1 MIRKS
6 SAPASTPRHRLTRR
20 LFATGAAALALL
32 SGGSPALAATTPS
45 PSPTGPVL
53 SGEVELMLS
62 PIGSGILRPGQ
73 QLSVS
78 ATIDNGTAATVAGAD
93 VTLELGTAPLADR
106 GALGAWLA
114 AESPGGLPVVGSAP
128 IEATASGDDS
138 SSAIVVGADNP
149 ALASRGPGVY
159 PLRATAVVDG
169 TTLVSTSV
177 VIVPDD
183 AVTAVVGVLTPITA
197 PPGTT
202 GLLSADELTN
212 LTSADGDLTAQLDAV
227 DGTAAI
233 LAVDPALPAAIRA
246 LGTAAPPTALA
257 WLTRLEAL
265 PNTRFALQFGDAD
278 LAPQVHAGLPAPL
291 QPTSLASYVSL
302 QNLAAPA
309 TPTATPTPGAGDPAQ
324 PVVPDLAQLTAV
336 GPGAHSGVLWP
347 ATGSAGGDVVA
358 ALGAT
363 TVGGGP
369 SLTLVPSA
377 TTSAGEGNRTAR
389 ARATAT
395 GAQLLVYDSEISAA
409 LDRAAGEGDPSRR
422 GTPLAEATAYLSF
435 AARESGGQPLLV
447 TVDRGTDRDRVGL
460 RTAITAATLAPGVAA
475 TGIDGLV
482 AAETTEVSIADIA
495 PDDTRAGELTRLLA
509 AETEIA
515 DFATILDDPALL
527 TGRQRAEILQLL
539 AVAWRDDPEGAAE
552 ALATHREQTG
562 ATLDAVG
569 ILPSSVLN
577 LISYDASF
585 GPWIRNDLPYP
596 VNLTLVAR
604 PDNTRLIVTERTPV
618 LASAASNTRV
628 TIPVQARVGN
638 GAVTVTMQLYS
649 PTGVPVGAVQS
660 AEVEVRAEWETI
672 GLVILVSL
680 MVLFLGLGIIRTV
693 LRRRARTRE
702 QADPSLEPE
711 VRSDGPGAGAGE

>member
-1 MIRKS
+1 MIRQS

-20 LFATGAAALALL
+20 LFATGAVALALL
-32 SGGSPALAATTPS
+32 SGASPALAATTPS

-53 SGEVELMLS
+53 SGEVDLLLS
-62 PIGSGILRPGQ
+62 PIGNGILRPGQ
-73 QLSVS
+73 QLAVS
-78 ATIDNGTAATVAGAD
+78 ATIDNGTAATVAGTE
-93 VTLELGTAPLADR
+93 VTLEIGTDPLTDR

-114 AESPGGLPVVGSAP
+114 ADSPAALPVVGSAP
-128 IEATASGDDS
+128 IEATASGDDA
-138 SSAIVVGADNP
+138 SSAIVVAADNP
-149 ALASRGPGVY
+149 ALAARGPGVY
-159 PLRATAVVDG
+159 PLRSTAVVG
-169 TTLVSTSV
+169 GATLVSTSV

-183 AVTAVVGVLTPITA
+183 AVTASVGVVVPITA
-197 PPGTT
+197 PPGTA
-202 GLLSADELTN
+202 GLLGAGDLTT
-212 LTSADGDLTAQLDAV
+212 LTSAEGDLTAQLDAV

-233 LAVDPALPAAIRA
+233 LAIDPAVPAAIRA
-246 LGTAAPPTALA
+246 LGTSAPPTAVE

-278 LAPQVHAGLPAPL
+278 LAPQVQAGLPAPL
-291 QPTSLASYVSL
+291 QPTSLVSYVAV
-302 QNLAAPA
+302 QNLTAPA
-309 TPTATPTPGAGDPAQ
+309 TPTATPTPGAEDPSA

-347 ATGSAGGDVVA
+347 ATGSAGTGVIA

-363 TVGGGP
+363 TVGGAP

-377 TTSAGEGNRTAR
+377 TTSAGDGNRTVR
-389 ARATAT
+389 ARATAA
-395 GAQLLVYDSEISAA
+395 GAQLLVYDAEISAA

-422 GTPLAEATAYLSF
+422 GAPLTEATAYLSF
-435 AARESGGQPLLV
+435 ATRESGGQPLLV
-447 TVDRGTDRDRVGL
+447 TVDRGADRDRVGL
-460 RTAITAATLAPGVAA
+460 RTALTAATLAPGV
-475 TGIDGLV
+475 TPVGLDELV
-482 AAETTEVSIADIA
+482 SADTTEVSVADLA
-495 PDDTRAGELTRLLA
+495 PDDARAGEVTRLLSGESA
-509 AETEIA
+509 IA

-539 AVAWRDDPEGAAE
+539 AVAWRDDPERAAE
-552 ALATHREQTG
+552 ALATHREQTA

-649 PTGVPVGAVQS
+649 PTGVPVGAVES

-672 GLVILVSL
+672 GLVILVGL

-693 LRRRARTRE
+693 LRRRARRRE
-702 QADPSLEPE
+702 QADASLEPE
-711 VRSDGPGAGAGE
+711 VRSDDPGARAAE